1 MLRSLLLT
9 HSLPCSPWR
18 KALSLP
24 PRWHTF
30 GLSEFWS
37 YTALSFLPRCPSKE
51 SSDVWIFHV
60 VIRVSSS
67 WSPRRIGHYSVRLR
81 NLSIVCVA
89 ILYKLYANAT
99 KVQRIFSMKPLCKL
113 GGMIFFNTYV
123 LIFLPIIFW
132 EEYTYFCELEG
143 CFRYRIV
150 SSATVFVETFSLW
163 FSRGAMTSIHDFGA
177 VVVPRQYTRF
187 LMHGS
192 SDGRYVVFLFMD
204 VWLYRYQ

>member
-113 GGMIFFNTYV
+113 GGMIFS
-123 LIFLPIIFW
+123 IHMFW
-132 EEYTYFCELEG
+132 FFFRSYFEKSTHFFVSSKG
-143 CFRYRIV
+143 AFDIV
-150 SSATVFVETFSLW
+150 SFHLQQYS
-163 FSRGAMTSIHDFGA
+163 SR
-177 VVVPRQYTRF
+177 RF
-187 LMHGS
+187 LCDFREVQWQAYTILAPLSSPGS
-192 SDGRYVVFLFMD
+192 ILDF
-204 VWLYRYQ
+204 